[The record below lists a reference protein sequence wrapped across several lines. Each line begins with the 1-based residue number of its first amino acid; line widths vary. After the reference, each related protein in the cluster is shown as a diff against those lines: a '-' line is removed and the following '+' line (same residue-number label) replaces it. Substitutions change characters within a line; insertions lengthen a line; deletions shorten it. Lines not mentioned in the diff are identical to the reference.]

1 MTPKTAIMRVQ
12 NSFFMRAIV
21 FILFVGLLS
30 SSVLHSAA
38 SAAEEKPPVKPE
50 PKPAPEPQPAPAP
63 AAKPEEKPKAPAEEI
78 KKAEVAAA
86 PAAAPVPAS
95 SGKKTVVELTK
106 DFKKLGGLFEFYLQM
121 EKGKLLLHLKKDQLG
136 KEFIYFPQTIDGVV
150 QSGFMRGQYGS
161 EAVIRWRKVFDRIEV
176 RRVPT
181 GFYFEP
187 GHPLERAAAANTSE
201 AVLASEVVMAEDETG
216 YLIDAGSLFLRESLL
231 HVHRGGDP
239 GKAVLGK
246 LSEQKTHVTGVHIYP
261 DNALVQVAYV
271 YENPAPSP
279 GRSGQRMDEIADPRY
294 VTLHM
299 QHALVRMPENDFKP
313 RWDDPRVG
321 YFMTQVTDMTSAEIT
336 PYRDVIHRWHLVKQ
350 KPGIKLS
357 EPVTP
362 ITYWIENT
370 TPVEFRDTIRK
381 AALAWNEAFET
392 AGFKDAVVVKQQPD
406 NATWNAG
413 DINYNVLRW
422 TSSPNPPFGGYGP
435 SFVNPRT
442 GQILGADIMLEF
454 SYMTKRLQSRRVLDE
469 AGLAGLPAFGEEE
482 NAQGMWRPKGHE
494 CLAGSCAHQGLLFG
508 GAVLRAAPM
517 GRVEMNRMLN
527 EALHYLVLHEVGHT
541 LGLNHNFRGS
551 QLHDAKKIHDK
562 ALTEKVGLLG
572 SVMDYPTA
580 NVAPEGVKQGQYYC
594 TKPGPYDHW
603 AIEFGYSEA
612 LEDPVEEDKRLRAL
626 AGRSHRHELGFAND
640 ADDMRS
646 VGKGIDPRAMLFD
659 LSSEVV
665 DYSAQRCTLAK
676 QRLEGLLKRASEP
689 GESWQQ
695 VVADYAILTSEMS
708 SALVAVS
715 RQVGGVEVER
725 AYAAQGAERKPF
737 TPITA
742 ERQKA
747 ALALLAEHGF
757 GPQAWQVSADL
768 AAHLQ
773 LQRRGFDHE
782 EPEDPR
788 LHERAAKVQRS
799 LLDHLLHSTVLTRLS
814 DSALYGNEFGVADL
828 LSTLSGAIFK
838 GDPENRPN
846 TLRQTLQAMYLERL
860 LAMANSGQMISATQA
875 AALSEVITLKRELD
889 QGQLLTGVPQHQA
902 LLRYKIRRALDEGG
916 D

>member
-1 MTPKTAIMRVQ
+1 
-12 NSFFMRAIV
+12 
-21 FILFVGLLS
+21 
-30 SSVLHSAA
+30 
-38 SAAEEKPPVKPE
+38 
-50 PKPAPEPQPAPAP
+50 
-63 AAKPEEKPKAPAEEI
+63 
-78 KKAEVAAA
+78 
-86 PAAAPVPAS
+86 
-95 SGKKTVVELTK
+95 
-106 DFKKLGGLFEFYLQM
+106 
-121 EKGKLLLHLKKDQLG
+121 
-136 KEFIYFPQTIDGVV
+136 
-150 QSGFMRGQYGS
+150 
-161 EAVIRWRKVFDRIEV
+161 
-176 RRVPT
+176 
-181 GFYFEP
+181 
-187 GHPLERAAAANTSE
+187 
-201 AVLASEVVMAEDETG
+201 
-216 YLIDAGSLFLRESLL
+216 
-231 HVHRGGDP
+231 
-239 GKAVLGK
+239 
-246 LSEQKTHVTGVHIYP
+246 
-261 DNALVQVAYV
+261 
-271 YENPAPSP
+271 
-279 GRSGQRMDEIADPRY
+279 
-294 VTLHM
+294 
-299 QHALVRMPENDFKP
+299 
-313 RWDDPRVG
+313 
-321 YFMTQVTDMTSAEIT
+321 
-336 PYRDVIHRWHLVKQ
+336 
-350 KPGIKLS
+350 
-357 EPVTP
+357 
-362 ITYWIENT
+362 
-370 TPVEFRDTIRK
+370 
-381 AALAWNEAFET
+381 
-392 AGFKDAVVVKQQPD
+392 
-406 NATWNAG
+406 
-413 DINYNVLRW
+413 
-422 TSSPNPPFGGYGP
+422 
-435 SFVNPRT
+435 
-442 GQILGADIMLEF
+442 
-454 SYMTKRLQSRRVLDE
+454 
-469 AGLAGLPAFGEEE
+469 
-482 NAQGMWRPKGHE
+482 
-494 CLAGSCAHQGLLFG
+494 
-508 GAVLRAAPM
+508 
-517 GRVEMNRMLN
+517 
-527 EALHYLVLHEVGHT
+527 
-541 LGLNHNFRGS
+541 
-551 QLHDAKKIHDK
+551 
-562 ALTEKVGLLG
+562 
-572 SVMDYPTA
+572 
-580 NVAPEGVKQGQYYC
+580 
-594 TKPGPYDHW
+594 
-603 AIEFGYSEA
+603 
-612 LEDPVEEDKRLRAL
+612 
-626 AGRSHRHELGFAND
+626 
-640 ADDMRS
+640 MRS